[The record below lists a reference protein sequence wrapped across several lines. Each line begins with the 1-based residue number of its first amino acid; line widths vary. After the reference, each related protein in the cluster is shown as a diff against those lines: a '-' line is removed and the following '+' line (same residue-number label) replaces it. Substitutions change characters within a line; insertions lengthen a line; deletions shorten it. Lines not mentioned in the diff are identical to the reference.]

1 MKNLVGLWANLSR
14 AYEIA
19 LLGNFKIQIVFDKE
33 YKQGFEDYENIKS
46 FYDEVD
52 FVKEGDLIV
61 KIYKP
66 DYNQKT
72 EIFETKEDIK
82 SRVEKAL
89 KNKKPDLFRND
100 SCDALLKTA
109 TNRLGFTLQKREKVI
124 EISKIIAQLDNS
136 ITIKPQHIAEAIQY
150 KYYVYTQCNAET
162 KSISFGDGI
171 QIALYNLDYTDI
183 ENAINYLSGLVIN
196 YKQLQ

>member
-1 MKNLVGLWANLSR
+1 MKNLVGLWVNLSR

-46 FYDEVD
+46 FYDQVD

-61 KIYKP
+61 EIYKP

-89 KNKKPDLFRND
+89 KNKKPDLFKNG

-109 TNRLGFTLQKREKVI
+109 TDRLGFTLQKREKVI

-136 ITIKPQHIAEAIQY
+136 ITIEPQHIAEAIHY
-150 KYYVYTQCNAET
+150 NCDDYTQCNAET

-183 ENAINYLSGLVIN
+183 ENAINYLSGLIKN
-196 YKQLQ
+196 K

>member
-19 LLGNFKIQIVFDKE
+19 LLGDFKIQIVFDKE

-61 KIYKP
+61 EIYKP

-72 EIFETKEDIK
+72 EVFETKEDIK

-89 KNKKPDLFRND
+89 KNKKPDLFKNG

-109 TNRLGFTLQKREKVI
+109 TDRLGSDLCKKEKMLLKFQK
-124 EISKIIAQLDNS
+124 S
-136 ITIKPQHIAEAIQY
+136 
-150 KYYVYTQCNAET
+150 
-162 KSISFGDGI
+162 
-171 QIALYNLDYTDI
+171 
-183 ENAINYLSGLVIN
+183 
-196 YKQLQ
+196 